1 MIIIIFLETTSDIV
15 FERPRARPV
24 WGVADTP
31 PDLPV
36 PPTQEVSICS
46 EETVVLFEKVTHLP
60 AQEPFPGELGG
71 VGKTVVISSEG
82 RRHGNEGEEKGV
94 GEGEDRIDGGDTEN
108 RIMIGGGGR
117 EEGGACE
124 VTITK
129 ADNTI
134 IPNTVSDATAI
145 TSTEPSTSKET
156 SRPTNTDTNT
166 DTDTNA
172 DIDTDTAVTEETS
185 TRQSSNS
192 SASVDTI
199 TITGRGTKEEEEEI
213 KRDEES
219 KEEIEDAI
227 RIEKSKEEDIIAK
240 KDDNG
245 ETRKDTSTTSVK
257 EAWVDDRKEPRPQSE
272 KPHPLTSRE
281 NIVRNNENSVNTRTK
296 DRLVISPDGEE
307 GMKKRKELFSKVYQ
321 EKEENSNEVRGE
333 RGGRRERLRERERE
347 EHVLLCLLFL
357 IPIVSCCK

>member
-1 MIIIIFLETTSDIV
+1 M
-15 FERPRARPV
+15 
-24 WGVADTP
+24 ADTP
-31 PDLPV
+31 PELPV

-46 EETVVLFEKVTHLP
+46 EETVVLFEKVTHPP
-60 AQEPFPGELGG
+60 AQEPLPGELGG
-71 VGKTVVISSEG
+71 IGKTVVISSEG

-108 RIMIGGGGR
+108 RIMIEEEGGGR

-134 IPNTVSDATAI
+134 IPNTVTDATVI
-145 TSTEPSTSKET
+145 TPTEPSTSKET
-156 SRPTNTDTNT
+156 SRTTNTNTDTNT

-172 DIDTDTAVTEETS
+172 DTDTNTDTDTDTNADTDTAVTEETS
-185 TRQSSNS
+185 THQSSNS

-219 KEEIEDAI
+219 KEEVEGAI

-240 KDDNG
+240 KDDSG

-257 EAWVDDRKEPRPQSE
+257 EAWVIDLKESHPQSE
-272 KPHPLTSRE
+272 KPHPITSRE

-321 EKEENSNEVRGE
+321 EKEEHSTGVRGE
-333 RGGRRERLRERERE
+333 RGGEETERGACTTLFIILYSNS
-347 EHVLLCLLFL
+347 VLL
-357 IPIVSCCK
+357 

>member
-1 MIIIIFLETTSDIV
+1 M
-15 FERPRARPV
+15 
-24 WGVADTP
+24 
-31 PDLPV
+31 
-36 PPTQEVSICS
+36 
-46 EETVVLFEKVTHLP
+46 FEKVMHPP
-60 AQEPFPGELGG
+60 AQEPLLGELGG

-82 RRHGNEGEEKGV
+82 RRHGNEGKGKGV

-134 IPNTVSDATAI
+134 IPNTVSDATVI
-145 TSTEPSTSKET
+145 TPTEPSTSKET

-199 TITGRGTKEEEEEI
+199 TITGRGTKEEEI

-245 ETRKDTSTTSVK
+245 ETKKDTSTTSVK
-257 EAWVDDRKEPRPQSE
+257 EAWVVDLKEPHPQSE

-321 EKEENSNEVRGE
+321 EKEENSTEVRGE
-333 RGGRRERLRERERE
+333 RGGRRERLRERERGTCTTLFIIFNSNS
-347 EHVLLCLLFL
+347 VLL
-357 IPIVSCCK
+357 

>member
-1 MIIIIFLETTSDIV
+1 M
-15 FERPRARPV
+15 
-24 WGVADTP
+24 
-31 PDLPV
+31 
-36 PPTQEVSICS
+36 
-46 EETVVLFEKVTHLP
+46 FEKVTHPP
-60 AQEPFPGELGG
+60 AQEPLPGELG

-82 RRHGNEGEEKGV
+82 RCHGNEGEEKGV

-108 RIMIGGGGR
+108 RIMIEEEGGGR

-124 VTITK
+124 MTITK
-129 ADNTI
+129 ADNII
-134 IPNTVSDATAI
+134 IPNTVTDATVI
-145 TSTEPSTSKET
+145 TPTELSTSKET
-156 SRPTNTDTNT
+156 SRHTNTNTDTNT

-172 DIDTDTAVTEETS
+172 DTDTDTAVTEETS

-219 KEEIEDAI
+219 KEEIEGVI

-240 KDDNG
+240 KEDSG
-245 ETRKDTSTTSVK
+245 ETRKDTSMTNVK
-257 EAWVDDRKEPRPQSE
+257 EAWVIDRKEPRPQSE
-272 KPHPLTSRE
+272 KLHPLTSRE

-321 EKEENSNEVRGE
+321 EKEENSTGVRGE
-333 RGGRRERLRERERE
+333 RERGRRERERNMYYF
-347 EHVLLCLLFL
+347 VYYF
-357 IPIVSCCK
+357 KFQ

>member
-1 MIIIIFLETTSDIV
+1 M
-15 FERPRARPV
+15 
-24 WGVADTP
+24 
-31 PDLPV
+31 
-36 PPTQEVSICS
+36 
-46 EETVVLFEKVTHLP
+46 
-60 AQEPFPGELGG
+60 
-71 VGKTVVISSEG
+71 
-82 RRHGNEGEEKGV
+82 
-94 GEGEDRIDGGDTEN
+94 
-108 RIMIGGGGR
+108 
-117 EEGGACE
+117 
-124 VTITK
+124 TITK

-134 IPNTVSDATAI
+134 IPNTVSDATVI

-192 SASVDTI
+192 SVSVDTI

-272 KPHPLTSRE
+272 KPHPLTLRE

-321 EKEENSNEVRGE
+321 EKEENSTEVRGE
-333 RGGRRERLRERERE
+333 RGGEEREAERERE